1 MLSVNEAIQGI
12 ERLPSGS
19 DLAID
24 TETTGLDLY
33 AGDVIRGVSVA
44 YRTPDG
50 EMRSG
55 YFGVSHPGGGNM
67 TAREKRALVRA
78 LDRTDA
84 RHVYWNRNFD
94 AASLAQIGLMPRT
107 GEDAWYDGST
117 AAWLQNENDPGKLK
131 EQGQHWLG
139 YDAGEE
145 KRELAKLMK
154 GYAAPEL
161 YKRIRPGIR
170 KGMTKVGHAWAK
182 ERAAA
187 SKKTWATL
195 TIEDIEKYAA
205 MDTVLTLDMD
215 ELQHVDGWLAGSLG
229 TDPWPDMEREFQ
241 LTEVVYR
248 IMERGV
254 RVNLDRAQAL
264 ARTYNTR
271 IAEIEEQFDGINLS
285 STKQLAKLVYDTW
298 GIEPR
303 SFTDGGAPSVD
314 KEALEGLQGY
324 HDGIDVI
331 LEHRGLTK
339 MVGTYLNPMSV
350 WADDNNRVHTSLNV
364 TGTVTGRFSSSHPNL
379 QNIPKNST
387 DDTVKKLY
395 VPSDGFELVEY
406 DLHSAELYVGA
417 AITGDTDMQAALLEP
432 GRNFHEETADGVFG
446 RHDEPFYTLAKN
458 LNYGIPYGMQGKKYA
473 LYLVKA
479 LKKPMSEGLI
489 RQGQQAVKAHK
500 KKWPITHRGI
510 QRLTDFATENDYI
523 PMIVPGRFRHFTGW
537 TTHVPGFTAFNAAVQ
552 GGVAE
557 IMKSWM
563 IEVEQPLE
571 ALGARM
577 VLQVHDSLWTEQPI
591 GTTARIEAMLQEALD
606 GINPLSIRLTIDS
619 KKLN

>member
-1 MLSVNEAIQGI
+1 MLSVTEAIEAI
-12 ERLPSGS
+12 ERLPEGS
-19 DLAID
+19 ALAID

-44 YRTPDG
+44 FRDEHG
-50 EMRSG
+50 DMQSG
-55 YFGVSHPGGGNM
+55 YFGVSHPGGSNM
-67 TAREKRALVRA
+67 TEREKRGLVRA
-78 LDRTDA
+78 LTRTRA
-84 RHVYWNRNFD
+84 RYDFWNRNFD
-94 AASLAQIGLMPRT
+94 SASLAQIGVPVRD
-107 GEDAWYDGST
+107 GEGRWYDGAT
-117 AAWLQNENDPGKLK
+117 AAWLQNENDPEKLK
-131 EQGQHWLG
+131 LQGEHWLG

-145 KRELAKLMK
+145 KRELDKVMK
-154 GYAAPEL
+154 GYRAPDL

-170 KGMTKVGHAWAK
+170 KGMTKIGHQWAS

-195 TIEDIEKYAA
+195 TYDDIKFYAA
-205 MDTVLTLDMD
+205 KDTVLTLDME
-215 ELQHVDGWLAGSLG
+215 ELQHVDGWLAGALG
-229 TDPWPDMEREFQ
+229 TDPWPDMEREFR

-248 IMERGV
+248 IMDVGV
-254 RVNLDRAQAL
+254 RVDLGRSQEL
-264 ARTYNTR
+264 ARRYNTR
-271 IAEIEEQFDGINLS
+271 IAQIEEEFEGINLS
-285 STKQLAKLVYDTW
+285 STKQLAKLVYDDW
-298 GIEPR
+298 GLEPH
-303 SFTDGGAPSVD
+303 SFTDSGAPSVD
-314 KEALEGLQGY
+314 KEALEELQGY

-350 WADDNNRVHTSLNV
+350 WADSNDRIHTSLNV

-379 QNIPKNST
+379 QNIPKKST

-417 AITGDTDMQAALLEP
+417 AITGDLDMQAALLEP

-479 LKKPMSEGLI
+479 LKKPMSEALI

-500 KKWPITHRGI
+500 RKWPITHRGI
-510 QRLTDFATENDYI
+510 KKLTEFANENDYL
-523 PMIVPGRFRHFTGW
+523 PMIVPGRFRHFSGW

-563 IEVEQPLE
+563 IAVEPELAE
-571 ALGARM
+571 FGARM
-577 VLQVHDSLWTEQPI
+577 VLQVHDSLWLEQPI
-591 GTTARIEAMLQEALD
+591 GLTDRIERMMQEVLD
-606 GINPLSIRLTIDS
+606 GINPLSMRLTIDS